1 MSNCNEY
8 SLRAA
13 DGEWAVRFNEDVI
26 SFCPDRASAE
36 RLTRDLA
43 QHLADLIRQPVRL
56 VLDQGAEALAEIV
69 EPRAMAGLFGTRD
82 AQPQALH

>member
-8 SLRAA
+8 SLRPV
-13 DGEWAVRFNEDVI
+13 DGEWAVRFNDDVI
-26 SFCPDRASAE
+26 SLCAERASAE

-56 VLDQGAEALAEIV
+56 VLAQGAEAVAEIV
-69 EPRAMAGLFGTRD
+69 EPGALASVFGARESH
-82 AQPQALH
+82 AQALH

>member
-8 SLRAA
+8 SLRPD
-13 DGEWAVRFNEDVI
+13 DGEWVVRFNEDVI
-26 SFCPDRASAE
+26 SFCADRPSGE

-56 VLDQGAEALAEIV
+56 VLEQGVEALAEIV
-69 EPRAMAGLFGTRD
+69 EPGALAGLFSPRE
-82 AQPQALH
+82 AEAQALH